1 MAIDSQIQDR
11 VNAYRGN
18 PQALQ
23 QRYAQ
28 SQELMDLLAMQKM
41 KSEKEAYARDMQ
53 LKADNQ
59 PKTIAQ
65 QYESD
70 LVAKTKDEM
79 LKGVQ
84 GVMANEQNKK
94 QKNINKVA
102 EVGVA
107 PVGNTN
113 PAIANTGVAAAPQ
126 GGMMKLAGGGIVG
139 FAGPTGSVVEGEDY
153 KKVLEQQE
161 LLRFANITP
170 EQWESLSDTAK
181 QEFTELYAKSKG
193 ESQLKQDFLGKGKQ
207 TDILRR
213 EIAGIASEN
222 PIGVDTIKPGIDYM
236 LGNKGDYAQSLKDK
250 EAYGKKIQNIKDM
263 RYQDKVEIG
272 SRGPDSEKFGDDF
285 VGKDLNMPSVQ
296 PEVVEKKVDTV
307 VPEEKPKPII
317 PNGGI
322 ASNQITAAEPYQ
334 NLINLQPRAN
344 VLYEAPNRET
354 DMKKKVASGIGTL
367 IDTDANA
374 IKNSLD
380 VDPNQQAAIDKLA
393 ADRKGITANLLDPE
407 RLRKDRL
414 SAGLL
419 APGSATLGG
428 TLGNMGRGIMGAQAA
443 QDKTTISEFD
453 QNKKIFDQELARSQ
467 GIKKEAV
474 KERGLNI
481 RQGIASGTLFS
492 NQEQQNLN
500 EDAKNIL
507 QSKNI
512 NARSND
518 ASDAR
523 KITYALALTEGK
535 NKVAIANQLA
545 TSTAETN
552 KLKLELN
559 KITKDS
565 ASFVQLQT
573 RLSEVNKGIQRAAEI
588 ASKSDKDALFF
599 ANQRLDTAKQNKG
612 PDSDEYKNALS
623 TVNDLKGR
631 QKALYD
637 VMVADYLEQRKMIL
651 AKMDGTGSGFK
662 KGSLKTL

>member
-11 VNAYRGN
+11 VDAYRGN

-107 PVGNTN
+107 PVSNTN

-139 FAGPTGSVVEGEDY
+139 FAGPTGSVVEGEVTAEIL
-153 KKVLEQQE
+153 KKI
-161 LLRFANITP
+161 NISRKDF
-170 EQWESLSDTAK
+170 ESLPKETQDTLVSSIAASTSDDD
-181 QEFTELYAKSKG
+181 
-193 ESQLKQDFLGKGKQ
+193 SQLSRDIDSFLGPKERRSILQ
-207 TDILRR
+207 TAADETILDAPGWFSQAGEYILGDKESYQNVLDQRAKAEER
-213 EIAGIASEN
+213 KKYLTNLANTDKPQFNEAGGPGTQFKSIPGAGDGVSRDQSSLSGIA
-222 PIGVDTIKPGIDYM
+222 T
-236 LGNKGDYAQSLKDK
+236 
-250 EAYGKKIQNIKDM
+250 
-263 RYQDKVEIG
+263 
-272 SRGPDSEKFGDDF
+272 
-285 VGKDLNMPSVQ
+285 VQ

-307 VPEEKPKPII
+307 VPEEKPKPID

-322 ASNQITAAEPYQ
+322 ASNQITAAEPNQ
-334 NLINLQPRAN
+334 DLINLQPRAN

-565 ASFVQLQT
+565 ANFEKLQT

-588 ASKSDKDALFF
+588 ASKSDKDALLF
-599 ANQRLDTAKQNKG
+599 AEQTLSAAREKG
-612 PDSDEYKNALS
+612 LDSDE
-623 TVNDLKGR
+623 V
-631 QKALYD
+631 
-637 VMVADYLEQRKMIL
+637 
-651 AKMDGTGSGFK
+651 
-662 KGSLKTL
+662 

>member
-11 VNAYRGN
+11 VDAYRGN

-94 QKNINKVA
+94 QKNINRVA

-193 ESQLKQDFLGKGKQ
+193 GKSQLSKDLFG
-207 TDILRR
+207 DSDRAAII
-213 EIAGIASEN
+213 ESERMN
-222 PIGVDTIKPGIDYM
+222 KGIDAPGP
-236 LGNKGDYAQSLKDK
+236 LGQLGSYLFDDADEYKDVKDK
-250 EAYGKKIQNIKDM
+250 REAALKQMEALKNMKS
-263 RYQDKVEIG
+263 QDKVEIG

-307 VPEEKPKPII
+307 VPEEKPKPID

-322 ASNQITAAEPYQ
+322 ASNQITAAEPNQ

-518 ASDAR
+518 ASNAQ

-565 ASFVQLQT
+565 ASFVQIT
-573 RLSEVNKGIQRAAEI
+573 NAFIR
-588 ASKSDKDALFF
+588 SK
-599 ANQRLDTAKQNKG
+599 
-612 PDSDEYKNALS
+612 
-623 TVNDLKGR
+623 
-631 QKALYD
+631 
-637 VMVADYLEQRKMIL
+637 
-651 AKMDGTGSGFK
+651 
-662 KGSLKTL
+662 

>member
-1 MAIDSQIQDR
+1 
-11 VNAYRGN
+11 
-18 PQALQ
+18 
-23 QRYAQ
+23 
-28 SQELMDLLAMQKM
+28 
-41 KSEKEAYARDMQ
+41 
-53 LKADNQ
+53 
-59 PKTIAQ
+59 
-65 QYESD
+65 
-70 LVAKTKDEM
+70 
-79 LKGVQ
+79 
-84 GVMANEQNKK
+84 
-94 QKNINKVA
+94 
-102 EVGVA
+102 
-107 PVGNTN
+107 
-113 PAIANTGVAAAPQ
+113 
-126 GGMMKLAGGGIVG
+126 
-139 FAGPTGSVVEGEDY
+139 
-153 KKVLEQQE
+153 
-161 LLRFANITP
+161 
-170 EQWESLSDTAK
+170 
-181 QEFTELYAKSKG
+181 
-193 ESQLKQDFLGKGKQ
+193 
-207 TDILRR
+207 
-213 EIAGIASEN
+213 
-222 PIGVDTIKPGIDYM
+222 
-236 LGNKGDYAQSLKDK
+236 
-250 EAYGKKIQNIKDM
+250 
-263 RYQDKVEIG
+263 
-272 SRGPDSEKFGDDF
+272 
-285 VGKDLNMPSVQ
+285 
-296 PEVVEKKVDTV
+296 
-307 VPEEKPKPII
+307 
-317 PNGGI
+317 
-322 ASNQITAAEPYQ
+322 
-334 NLINLQPRAN
+334 
-344 VLYEAPNRET
+344 
-354 DMKKKVASGIGTL
+354 MKKKVASGIGTL

-588 ASKSDKDALFF
+588 ASKSDKDALLF
-599 ANQRLDTAKQNKG
+599 AEQTLSAARKKG
-612 PDSDEYKNALS
+612 LDSDEYKNALS

-651 AKMDGTGSGFK
+651 AKMDGTGSGFIT
-662 KGSLKTL
+662 GSMKVS